1 MITTE
6 TMYNLQK
13 ENRVFQKK
21 KLSIKYQRV
30 IILQNA
36 VYNAKIK
43 YSEMIFEVG

>member
-13 ENRVFQKK
+13 ENRVFQKN
-21 KLSIKYQRV
+21 LSIKYQRV